1 MNHFAR
7 DEQGSMT
14 VIVAVMASVLL
25 GFGALAID
33 LSSSYGVHA
42 KLQGAADAAALAA
55 VQQMPDTSA
64 ATAAALDIAGKN
76 APSNYGTILTAS
88 DLVYGTYDPV
98 TKTFTQVGNA
108 PNAVRLTTSRTAAKG
123 NAPPTFLA
131 RVLDRG
137 SGDVRTSATAYRL
150 KPSFC
155 VYVLDPSA
163 VSAFDASGAGTF
175 QAPNCNVQVN
185 SWHNKAASAGNGTT
199 VKAKSYC
206 IVGGYNGNFSPVP
219 NTGCPAL
226 ADPLAAVAEPAQPA
240 SASSS
245 GQPGL
250 HTGTVNFAAGS
261 TLAPGLYYFKG
272 ANVTVASGANISGS
286 GVTWFFDSA
295 STLDF
300 NGNGTVQISAPTSG
314 AYRGIAIFQSRS
326 ATINNVAMKITGGAN
341 FLLDG
346 TIYTPRANLQLSG
359 SSDVTVNSRSGYL
372 ITNRLNYTGSSTFT
386 IGAWNGTQALAKP
399 TPATLVQ

>member
-1 MNHFAR
+1 VSPFAR
-7 DEQGSMT
+7 DEHGSMT
-14 VIVAVMASVLL
+14 VIVAFMASVLL

-88 DLVYGTYDPV
+88 DLVYGTYDPA
-98 TKTFTQVGNA
+98 TKTFTQGGNA

-137 SGDVRTSATAYRL
+137 SGDVRTSATGLPPQALLLRL
-150 KPSFC
+150 CAGS
-155 VYVLDPSA
+155 DA
-163 VSAFDASGAGTF
+163 NSAFNASGAGTF

-206 IVGGYNGNFSPVP
+206 IVGGYNGTSRRPPTRAARRWPIRSPRSPNQPSRRRRVLRPARALHRNRQFRRGFDARTRPVLLQGRNRHSRLGREHLGNRGDLVLRRDLDAGLQRKRIGPDQRSDLGRVSRHRHLPVP
-219 NTGCPAL
+219 L
-226 ADPLAAVAEPAQPA
+226 RQPQ
-240 SASSS
+240 
-245 GQPGL
+245 QPGDED
-250 HTGTVNFAAGS
+250 H
-261 TLAPGLYYFKG
+261 
-272 ANVTVASGANISGS
+272 
-286 GVTWFFDSA
+286 
-295 STLDF
+295 
-300 NGNGTVQISAPTSG
+300 
-314 AYRGIAIFQSRS
+314 RR
-326 ATINNVAMKITGGAN
+326 
-341 FLLDG
+341 
-346 TIYTPRANLQLSG
+346 RQLS
-359 SSDVTVNSRSGYL
+359 
-372 ITNRLNYTGSSTFT
+372 
-386 IGAWNGTQALAKP
+386 
-399 TPATLVQ
+399 